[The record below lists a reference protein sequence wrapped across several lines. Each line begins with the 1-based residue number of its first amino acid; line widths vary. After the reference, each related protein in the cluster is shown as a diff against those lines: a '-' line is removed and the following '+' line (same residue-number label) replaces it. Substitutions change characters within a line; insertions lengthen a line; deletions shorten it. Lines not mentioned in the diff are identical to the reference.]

1 MHGSLDITWD
11 VAMMMGCSDVGR
23 ATAESYDVA
32 PLRWTDVYIDVS
44 SGAGKPPMY
53 GDYEAQRH
61 WMEITTNLPA
71 REW

>member
-1 MHGSLDITWD
+1 M
-11 VAMMMGCSDVGR
+11 
-23 ATAESYDVA
+23 A

-71 REW
+71 REWYIAKHAEASWVSMPLVYGAVLWLLLVR